1 MTKSFLGKIFLFL
14 SNESI
19 SVTNNCFALY
29 RFANLPL
36 KIDYSCNVCFRLL
49 IHRPNVCVTREED
62 IEEDEKTSSDNSS
75 DVQQPSFVHHFSL
88 NVESCQETNTKHICK
103 RITNQGGSKKT
114 VTKTSQCCHG
124 FKRSRSGFCEK
135 FELLSMAQIGEQ
147 LNAKQFVSS
156 AEKNDLQEMM
166 SSNVTVFMP
175 ADEVFME
182 YAQNVVDNNLV
193 VAPLQRNRRQN
204 AGITTKDLLLSHIV
218 DGFVDIEDVDN
229 EQILTNK
236 HNSTIRLNVFPKIRS
251 NRREDDDEAFR
262 YLYTANCV
270 PIVKANK
277 FAQNGIV
284 HKIQNVLTPVDSNV
298 MEIIRKREDMT
309 ILRTVLEK
317 TKMDKMLDG
326 TSEED
331 PETKSTAPK
340 QFSIFAPT
348 DSAFEKLDPQLKRKL
363 KEGAACA
370 ESK

>member
-1 MTKSFLGKIFLFL
+1 LF
-14 SNESI
+14 
-19 SVTNNCFALY
+19 
-29 RFANLPL
+29 
-36 KIDYSCNVCFRLL
+36 

-62 IEEDEKTSSDNSS
+62 VEEDEKPSIDSSS
-75 DVQQPSFVHHFSL
+75 DVQQPSFAHHFSL

-114 VTKTSQCCHG
+114 VTKTSACCHG
-124 FKRSRSGFCEK
+124 FKKSRSGFCEK

-166 SSNVTVFMP
+166 NSNVTVFMP

-182 YAQNVVDNNLV
+182 YARNVVDNDLV

-204 AGITTKDLLLSHIV
+204 AKITTKDLLQSHIV
-218 DGFVDIEDVDN
+218 DGFINIEDVDN
-229 EQILTNK
+229 EQILINK
-236 HNSTIRLNVFPKIRS
+236 HNSTIRLNVFPKIQT
-251 NRREDDDEAFR
+251 NRRGDEDDEGFR

-284 HKIQNVLTPVDSNV
+284 HKIQNVLTPIDKNV
-298 MEIIRKREDMT
+298 MDIIREREDMT

-331 PETKSTAPK
+331 SETKTTTPK